1 MEAAGQSVP
10 VSIRRQGA
18 EDELAVA
25 REDVAKLR
33 RLIASAQAGNAAR
46 AKRLGNTE
54 IKSGEAQ
61 LAERANRGRLGI
73 LEDRLSRADMRRE
86 LLEDA
91 RQIAEQQHDEVR
103 AKIEDQL
110 GKWEGTSTAEAKSAI
125 KAREAKAAERPGAKR
140 STSADSDVDTAVR
153 RILEKDTDLDD
164 EALRDLAQQ
173 ITNHVIGSPEGRLP
187 YDMASGGPQEGY
199 HPGATQP
206 PRGPLASRDFNIPDD
221 MVADKFLENDVE
233 HVMNAHLR
241 TIVPD
246 VLLAEKFGDTRMT
259 DVFRQIE
266 DEYAAKID
274 QTKNAKDREKLGKER
289 DNTLRDVAAVRDR
302 IRGVYGQGTSQA
314 MPNAARVAAA
324 VKNYNVLSSMGMAT
338 VSSLPDLAGP
348 VFRYGLG
355 TVFGDAYLPFLK
367 SLMSGGEFNREALRQ
382 FRAMGIAVESEIAAR
397 HHSLTDTLDSFHP
410 KSRLERTLQVGA
422 DRFQFLN
429 MLGPWTDFGKA
440 ATSTVASQEIF
451 RAAKALTEGTA
462 TARQVASLGENSITR
477 DLAERIAGQYA
488 ESGNVVDGVHLPNT
502 GQWTDKEARRAFE
515 GAVAREADIAIVTPG
530 QEKPLWMSNPLLS
543 VLGQFKSFTAA
554 ATQRILVANL
564 QRHDAQVM
572 QGMMFSLGLGMMSY
586 KINSTLGGQPTS
598 DNPGDWA
605 KEAMSRGNIFGWLE
619 EGNAMASKISR
630 GQVDMYRMLGSKKE
644 LSRYAGRSVMDQL
657 LGPTA
662 GKIEQLQQVAG
673 AAASRDWKESDTKAI
688 HRLTAYGNLFYLRNM
703 FNAIES
709 GANNAFGIPMKQQ

>member
-1 MEAAGQSVP
+1 
-10 VSIRRQGA
+10 
-18 EDELAVA
+18 
-25 REDVAKLR
+25 
-33 RLIASAQAGNAAR
+33 
-46 AKRLGNTE
+46 
-54 IKSGEAQ
+54 
-61 LAERANRGRLGI
+61 
-73 LEDRLSRADMRRE
+73 
-86 LLEDA
+86 
-91 RQIAEQQHDEVR
+91 
-103 AKIEDQL
+103 
-110 GKWEGTSTAEAKSAI
+110 
-125 KAREAKAAERPGAKR
+125 
-140 STSADSDVDTAVR
+140 
-153 RILEKDTDLDD
+153 
-164 EALRDLAQQ
+164 
-173 ITNHVIGSPEGRLP
+173 
-187 YDMASGGPQEGY
+187 
-199 HPGATQP
+199 
-206 PRGPLASRDFNIPDD
+206 
-221 MVADKFLENDVE
+221 
-233 HVMNAHLR
+233 
-241 TIVPD
+241 
-246 VLLAEKFGDTRMT
+246 
-259 DVFRQIE
+259 
-266 DEYAAKID
+266 
-274 QTKNAKDREKLGKER
+274 
-289 DNTLRDVAAVRDR
+289 
-302 IRGVYGQGTSQA
+302 
-314 MPNAARVAAA
+314 
-324 VKNYNVLSSMGMAT
+324 
-338 VSSLPDLAGP
+338 
-348 VFRYGLG
+348 
-355 TVFGDAYLPFLK
+355 VFGDAYLPFLK

-586 KINSTLGGQPTS
+586 KLNSTLGGQPTS
-598 DNPGDWA
+598 DNPSDWV

-619 EGNAMASKISR
+619 EGNAMASKITR
-630 GQVDMYRMLGSKKE
+630 GQVDMYRMAGSKHE
-644 LSRYAGRSVMDQL
+644 LSRYAGRSVMDQI